1 FKKKKGQRWIQL
13 WHGTPFKR
21 MLFDSNESTMLKLNP
36 NHKVKMKNDISRW
49 DYLIA
54 DSEIAKLKFESSFD
68 IKNKKI
74 ISTGYPR
81 NEWLINNHKNEKLI
95 KNIKIKNNIPLDK
108 KIILYAPTWRDYNYK
123 LQEKLKDKSY
133 LMYFNELLDEL
144 GEDYYIINKAHS
156 MDTQPSWNTGLTQV
170 LTVNNKVETQE
181 LIMISDMI
189 VSDYSSIF
197 FDAIH
202 INKPFYF
209 LIKDFPEFN

>member
-1 FKKKKGQRWIQL
+1 
-13 WHGTPFKR
+13 
-21 MLFDSNESTMLKLNP
+21 
-36 NHKVKMKNDISRW
+36 
-49 DYLIA
+49 
-54 DSEIAKLKFESSFD
+54 
-68 IKNKKI
+68 
-74 ISTGYPR
+74 
-81 NEWLINNHKNEKLI
+81 
-95 KNIKIKNNIPLDK
+95 
-108 KIILYAPTWRDYNYK
+108 
-123 LQEKLKDKSY
+123 KSY

-209 LIKDFPEFN
+209 LIKDFPEFNKARGVYLDMYKDILNLVAKNEDELATKIKTNAFQNFEIPSNYKNENIKQASKNIVEIISKEYEKNK